1 MVYGRE
7 GQCFIVDVPVLCK
20 AGKQMLFW
28 PFPDRLELEP
38 DLYLMFYDLN
48 GFVKPERN
56 DAQYNDTCDYHIQ
69 LEYP

>member
-48 GFVKPERN
+48 GFVKHR
-56 DAQYNDTCDYHIQ
+56 
-69 LEYP
+69 